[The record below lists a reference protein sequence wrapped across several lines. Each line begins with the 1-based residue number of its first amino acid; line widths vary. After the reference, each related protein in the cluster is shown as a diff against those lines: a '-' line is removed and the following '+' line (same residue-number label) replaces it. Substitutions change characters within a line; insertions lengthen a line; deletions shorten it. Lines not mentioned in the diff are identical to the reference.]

1 MLTKNKLFVSVI
13 LLIGIILFANII
25 SEKFFARLDF
35 TEDQRYSLSD
45 ATLNILDELTE
56 PVTVTAYFSEDLP
69 PDIAKTK
76 QDFRDLLI
84 EYANRS
90 DDMVVYEF
98 INPNESQET
107 EANAQQNGIR
117 PVMINVRER
126 DQVKQQRAYLGA
138 VIQLGEMKETIPFIQ
153 PGAAME
159 YELSSTI
166 KKIAVTDKPSIA
178 LLQGHG
184 EPSLGALQQLSTL
197 LTVTHNL
204 TPVEF
209 TDTSGIPLDYSTAMI
224 IAPSDSLGER
234 DINYLNEFLER
245 GGRLLLALNRV
256 DGNFQTGQGE
266 EISTGLEDWLMNL
279 GIEMGKNFIVDAN
292 CSSVMVRQQQ
302 GMFTF
307 NTPVSFPYLPII
319 SNFADHP
326 AVTGLES
333 VMMPFV
339 SSIDYSNVDTSKIK
353 VTPLAFTSEKSGI
366 ENLPLFFDVGKD
378 WKSSDFPESSLP
390 IAVALD
396 GELSNG
402 VQSKMIIFS
411 DGDFAV
417 NGEGDQAQQLQPDNV
432 NLMVNSI
439 DWLADDTG
447 LNSLR
452 TKGVTARPLSAQ
464 LEDGTKTV
472 IKYLNFLIPIL
483 IIIIYGIIRFQM
495 RRKFRNKLSSISY
508 E

>member
-1 MLTKNKLFVSVI
+1 MLTKNKLFVSAILLVGII
-13 LLIGIILFANII
+13 LLINII

-35 TEDQRYSLSD
+35 TEDQRYSLSE
-45 ATLNILDELTE
+45 ATLTILEELSE
-56 PVTVTAYFSEDLP
+56 PVTVTAYFSENLP
-69 PDIAKTK
+69 PDIAKTR
-76 QDFRDLLI
+76 QDFRELLI
-84 EYANRS
+84 EYSNRS
-90 DDMVVYEF
+90 DEMVVYEF

-107 EANAQQNGIR
+107 EAKVQQNGIR

-166 KKIAVTDKPSIA
+166 KKLAVIDKPSIA
-178 LLQGHG
+178 LIQGHG
-184 EPSLGALQQLSTL
+184 EPAISSMPQLSAL
-197 LTVTHNL
+197 LSVTHNL
-204 TPVEF
+204 IPVEF
-209 TDTSGIPLDYSTAMI
+209 TDTSGIPFEYSAAMI
-224 IAPSDSLGER
+224 IAPTDSIVER
-234 DINYLNEFLER
+234 DINYLNQFLER
-245 GGRLLLALNRV
+245 GGKLLVALNRV

-266 EISTGLEDWLMNL
+266 EISTGIESWLMNF
-279 GIEMGKNFIVDAN
+279 GIEVGNNFIVDAN

-333 VMMPFV
+333 VMLPFA
-339 SSIDYSNVDTSKIK
+339 SSIDYSKVDTSKIK
-353 VTPLAFTSEKSGI
+353 VTPLAFTSEKSGM
-366 ENLPLFFDVGKD
+366 ENLPLFFNVNKD
-378 WKSSDFPESSLP
+378 WTSSDFPESNIP
-390 IAVALD
+390 VALALE
-396 GELSNG
+396 GEFING
-402 VQSKMIIFS
+402 VHSRMIIFG

-417 NGEGDQAQQLQPDNV
+417 NGEGERAQQLQPDNV
-432 NLMVNSI
+432 NLIVNSI

-472 IKYLNFLIPIL
+472 IKYLNFLVPIL
-483 IIIIYGIIRFQM
+483 IIIIYGIVRFQM
-495 RRKFRNKLSSISY
+495 RRKLRNKLASISY